1 MYKKYS
7 FSGDEGLKN
16 IEQGTRFVNWLYSM
30 LKPYISGDILEV
42 GSGIGTYSQ
51 RIVQDFP
58 NHRII
63 LSDID
68 PEYITQLQEKFKTY
82 PNVLCTK
89 LNIERAEDYLSI
101 QTTVDTVIASN
112 VLEHISDDVMA
123 LTNIYSH
130 LNPKGKFIL
139 LVPAHNFLYNS
150 IDRAI
155 GHYRRYSKN
164 KIKQVV
170 AQTPFNIKNIF
181 NFNVLAIPG
190 WFFQGHILHKTV
202 VNESKMKLF
211 NTLVPIL
218 NGN

>member
-7 FSGDEGLKN
+7 FSGGEGLKN

-42 GSGIGTYSQ
+42 GSGRGMYSQ
-51 RIVQDFP
+51 KIVQDFP

-89 LNIERAEDYLSI
+89 LNIERAEDFLSI
-101 QTTVDTVIASN
+101 QTTVDTVISSN
-112 VLEHISDDVMA
+112 VLEHISDDVSA
-123 LTNIYSH
+123 LTNIYNH
-130 LNPKGKFIL
+130 LNTKGKLVL
-139 LVPAHNFLYNS
+139 LVPAHNFLFNS

-155 GHYRRYSKN
+155 GLYRRYSK
-164 KIKQVV
+164 KTLKQVV
-170 AQTPFNIKNIF
+170 ARTPFNIINIF
-181 NFNVLAIPG
+181 YFNVLAIPG
-190 WFFQGHILHKTV
+190 RFFQGNILHKTV
-202 VNESKMKLF
+202 VDESKMKLF